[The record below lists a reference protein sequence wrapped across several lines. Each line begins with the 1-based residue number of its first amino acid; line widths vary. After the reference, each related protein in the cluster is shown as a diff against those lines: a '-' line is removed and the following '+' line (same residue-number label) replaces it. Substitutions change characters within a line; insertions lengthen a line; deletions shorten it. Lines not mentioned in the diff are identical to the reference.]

1 MPRLKKGDT
10 VFVLTGKDR
19 GKKGKILQ
27 IVREGEAAIVERIN
41 LMKHFERRTRQD
53 QPGGIIDRETP
64 LALAKLAL
72 ACPRCNKPTRVGMRI
87 SGGGAKQRICKRCQE
102 AFGG

>member
-1 MPRLKKGDT
+1 MSRLRKGDT
-10 VFVLTGKDR
+10 VVVLTGKHR

-27 IVREGEAAIVERIN
+27 IVRDGEAAIVERVN

-53 QPGGIIDRETP
+53 QPGGIIDREVP

-72 ACPRCNKPTRVGMRI
+72 ACPRCNRPTRIGIRI
-87 SGGGAKQRICKRCQE
+87 SAGGAKQRICKRCQE